1 MSYTDTPRFVLLF
14 LHPDISDGAITMADG
29 IDVDIALLEV
39 QLLEDGEVG
48 DVAPID
54 LEDDVSLA
62 QATTIGAALF
72 ADEADSWAAVHGD
85 NGHLELLVANDELIG
100 LAMGLEE
107 DALLKGIDDDGAVV
121 EQLGT
126 NGGTAFAGDGMIVAQ
141 GEVIP
146 LQTVESQEID
156 GVGTLHTMQANGM
169 LTNGTSLD
177 LCSYLTALIDM
188 LLEALAVHGIEM

>member
-1 MSYTDTPRFVLLF
+1 
-14 LHPDISDGAITMADG
+14 MADG
-29 IDVDIALLEV
+29 VDVDIALLEV

-62 QATTIGAALF
+62 QATTIGSTLF
-72 ADEADSWAAVHGD
+72 ADEADGWASVHGD
-85 NGHLELLVANDELIG
+85 DGHLELLVANDELIG

-156 GVGTLHTMQANGM
+156 GVGTFHTMQANGM

-177 LCSYLTALIDM
+177 LCRYLTALIDM
-188 LLEALAVHGIEM
+188 LLEALTVHGIEM